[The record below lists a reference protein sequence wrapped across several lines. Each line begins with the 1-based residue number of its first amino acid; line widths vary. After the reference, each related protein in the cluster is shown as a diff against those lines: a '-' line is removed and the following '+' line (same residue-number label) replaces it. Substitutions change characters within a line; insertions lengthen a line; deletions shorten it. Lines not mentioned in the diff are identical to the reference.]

1 MFIRR
6 LGSIAVSCYALALG
20 AAAPAAALVLPPEG
34 IALNQIHVQFEWPPG
49 TGADEYQLQVV
60 IDDGSPD
67 PFSSAAPVVDTT
79 RDSLESRQVVTSGLA
94 FAQDYAWRV
103 RDLVASVPQA
113 WGATH
118 RFQTNP
124 IPALLP
130 AMSISTGPGTPE
142 PGLTNSGQIN

>member
-6 LGSIAVSCYALALG
+6 LGSIAVSCCAFALA

-34 IALNQIHVQFEWPPG
+34 IALNQIHVQFEWPPVG
-49 TGADEYQLQVV
+49 GADEYQLQVV

-79 RDSLESRQVVTSGLA
+79 RDSLEPRQVVTSGLA

-103 RDLVASVPQA
+103 RDIVASVQP
-113 WGATH
+113 
-118 RFQTNP
+118 
-124 IPALLP
+124 
-130 AMSISTGPGTPE
+130 
-142 PGLTNSGQIN
+142 